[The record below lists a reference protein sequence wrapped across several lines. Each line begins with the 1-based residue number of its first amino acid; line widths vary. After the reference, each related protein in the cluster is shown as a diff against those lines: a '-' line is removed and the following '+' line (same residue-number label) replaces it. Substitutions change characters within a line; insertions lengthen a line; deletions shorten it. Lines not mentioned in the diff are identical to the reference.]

1 MIYIFNLFL
10 EVFLHI
16 FIILTNN
23 ISKEVK
29 NVKKMILCFVVL
41 LLSACSNTSTQ
52 SSNTQTFQDGT
63 YTATASGYGG
73 QFQVEVILQND
84 QIKDILVKEHNETP
98 SIGGVAL
105 EQMIDKMKKN
115 NKYDVDTISGATKTS
130 QALKNAVMSAM
141 EKAKNKTE

>member
-1 MIYIFNLFL
+1 M
-10 EVFLHI
+10 
-16 FIILTNN
+16 
-23 ISKEVK
+23 
-29 NVKKMILCFVVL
+29 KKMILCFVVL
-41 LLSACSNTSTQ
+41 LLSACSNTPTQ
-52 SSNTQTFQDGT
+52 SLNTHTFQDGT